1 MLLSISEI
9 REKLYEL
16 TGDRYPITDGNK
28 MLHARKLYKLLKSGR
43 VADSVHNAT
52 AMEVSMPTE
61 TQFSDSDEE
70 QMDFESSPVTTGDY
84 FTPLSITNRPQL
96 VSQAVNTSSFLDVT
110 TPEVA
115 DADPDCFVLPSC
127 SIQSDSTDDDIQISS
142 NSPNFAEIP
151 SRLSSPNLSSTRRS
165 FVPPA
170 PVTTSG
176 TFFRKPM
183 PPSPPRS
190 VYARRPLR
198 DNKFIPFN
206 TEGSP
211 RPVNRFRSTA
221 SAGDDSTRPDY
232 ATRFN
237 TDGGRVLSEPRSKA
251 AKVAK
256 DVDMMIRDRGK
267 SPSYVY
273 SRALVIGLAMFL
285 LTVLSYYA
293 YLLMTAPLPLEQV
306 FQSQDVYW
314 PLIEKGT
321 EPHSGSVT
329 PPTIKPVTQ
338 LRKSGQPK
346 SSQTTSVCTL
356 LNMLVGRHECKWPDY
371 TQGKVAVSVA
381 RHDMNIAHGKKVQHL
396 WKPVLGLLFWNPLW
410 KVRLASINQ
419 TSVKSAAEVAFL
431 ESEET
436 AKPLSCV
443 ILNAMTSIL
452 TAVVAAFALA
462 ILGYLAYRYGRYRKQ
477 KMKEVDDLFYDL
489 LENTIDML
497 ENQLALSKD
506 NPDEKPYLAISHVH
520 DTLINPPDRNAMR
533 GVWARVVKHMKENE
547 SRVRE
552 ELQQVQGEEY
562 LVWRLLQSTD
572 SKTSPGSNRSRWVG
586 TALRDS
592 MAQKLNFTPK
602 YCLKIRGMFDR
613 RKVAGTEWAL
623 RIQDDILERLEPDHG
638 VVHIAIGDE
647 LNENCVYI
655 KLASRKHAGRAFQLL
670 NGSYYEATGDCVQ
683 CKFMES
689 SKYHQKFPHAEFTKV
704 QVKKSTEQTLHSP
717 RIYPSLS

>member
-1 MLLSISEI
+1 MADISDEQIRSELELLTGKNVGPVTHATRSLMIKKLLKLREENKLQSSDSNITSQSKRGSSQQDQDERDFHVGTGTQYEADIQVKSKEKASRAKSLVTSSFKSRTSSAGPKGKSKAFGFSSDEDQDENNGEMDVVTSTSGSAASNVSRSKAKKKVISTNSEKSTAKATTKQSAKLKDKRSGAPTDRLNGHEPGDSVNTSKFTEDEIMLLSIDEI

-221 SAGDDSTRPDY
+221 SAGDGSTRPDY

-293 YLLMTAPLPLEQV
+293 YLLMTAPLPL
-306 FQSQDVYW
+306 
-314 PLIEKGT
+314 G
-321 EPHSGSVT
+321 
-329 PPTIKPVTQ
+329 
-338 LRKSGQPK
+338 
-346 SSQTTSVCTL
+346 
-356 LNMLVGRHECKWPDY
+356 
-371 TQGKVAVSVA
+371 
-381 RHDMNIAHGKKVQHL
+381 
-396 WKPVLGLLFWNPLW
+396 
-410 KVRLASINQ
+410 
-419 TSVKSAAEVAFL
+419 
-431 ESEET
+431 
-436 AKPLSCV
+436 
-443 ILNAMTSIL
+443 
-452 TAVVAAFALA
+452 
-462 ILGYLAYRYGRYRKQ
+462 
-477 KMKEVDDLFYDL
+477 
-489 LENTIDML
+489 
-497 ENQLALSKD
+497 
-506 NPDEKPYLAISHVH
+506 
-520 DTLINPPDRNAMR
+520 
-533 GVWARVVKHMKENE
+533 
-547 SRVRE
+547 
-552 ELQQVQGEEY
+552 
-562 LVWRLLQSTD
+562 
-572 SKTSPGSNRSRWVG
+572 
-586 TALRDS
+586 
-592 MAQKLNFTPK
+592 
-602 YCLKIRGMFDR
+602 
-613 RKVAGTEWAL
+613 
-623 RIQDDILERLEPDHG
+623 
-638 VVHIAIGDE
+638 
-647 LNENCVYI
+647 
-655 KLASRKHAGRAFQLL
+655 
-670 NGSYYEATGDCVQ
+670 
-683 CKFMES
+683 
-689 SKYHQKFPHAEFTKV
+689 
-704 QVKKSTEQTLHSP
+704 
-717 RIYPSLS
+717 